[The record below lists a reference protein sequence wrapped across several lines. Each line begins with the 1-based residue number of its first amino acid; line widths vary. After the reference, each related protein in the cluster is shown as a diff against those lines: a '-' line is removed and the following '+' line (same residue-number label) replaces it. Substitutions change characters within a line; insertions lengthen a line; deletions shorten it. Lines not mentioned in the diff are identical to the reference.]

1 MSGRV
6 CSLPDIFNFLLMT
19 TTESSRLYSFVKS
32 IFEGQGKELSDGAI
46 CIEMDGNLRSL
57 MVRLYEDK
65 DKNTIEI
72 NINGNSMGVFREY
85 KGQGYQ
91 YEFEQRYRVGI
102 RNGRTTAEQY
112 LEDTCTFYKDI
123 IHLRKAYPE

>member
-1 MSGRV
+1 
-6 CSLPDIFNFLLMT
+6 MT
-19 TTESSRLYSFVKS
+19 QFHLYFFVMTEIKSSKLYSFVKS
-32 IFEGQGKELSDGAI
+32 LFEGQGKKISDEAI
-46 CIEMDGNLRSL
+46 SIEMIGTPHFLV
-57 MVRLYEDK
+57 VRLYEDK
-65 DKNTIEI
+65 NKNTIEI

-123 IHLRKAYPE
+123 IHIRKAYP